1 MACSRWPTQV
11 SIELLAGVWISFL
24 TTEREGLPGGVGSIL
39 ISRISTS
46 LHSLAST
53 LPPISPNGWGEGK
66 RKPSLKLVIG
76 TLFFVTL
83 PIEIG
88 FLAVLRG
95 VGWLEIPF
103 LFIAFFVLFFCVSV
117 RLTPH
122 LASLP
127 STDQLIPASFF
138 FVLCSDTTLNRSEP
152 PCQSPSSSQTS
163 SGQKATTQTRTPCQY
178 IQRRWT
184 SPVNCSSWPVTSS

>member
-1 MACSRWPTQV
+1 MN
-11 SIELLAGVWISFL
+11 
-24 TTEREGLPGGVGSIL
+24 EGLPGGVGSIL

-46 LHSLAST
+46 LHSAVSALPSAST
-53 LPPISPNGWGEGK
+53 SPDKWDERR

-103 LFIAFFVLFFCVSV
+103 LLIGFFVLFFCMAVS
-117 RLTPH
+117 
-122 LASLP
+122 
-127 STDQLIPASFF
+127 ISFP
-138 FVLCSDTTLNRSEP
+138 EP
-152 PCQSPSSSQTS
+152 PL
-163 SGQKATTQTRTPCQY
+163 
-178 IQRRWT
+178 
-184 SPVNCSSWPVTSS
+184 VD